1 MSTTSLGREAEQIVA
16 NNLVKSGHKILAQ
29 NWRTKRCEIDIVAQ
43 KKHTVYFVEVKYRA
57 KAYWGDGLD
66 VITDKKLAQMT
77 YAAEVWCAAEN
88 WSGDCVLMVASVS
101 GRPLVVEAL
110 FEL

>member
-1 MSTTSLGREAEQIVA
+1 MSTTELGRQAEALVA
-16 NNLVKSGHKILAQ
+16 SQLTQKGYLVLAQ

-57 KAYWGDGLD
+57 KADWGDGLD

>member
-1 MSTTSLGREAEQIVA
+1 MSTTELGRQAETLVA
-16 NNLVKSGHKILAQ
+16 NQLTKKGYSVLAQ
-29 NWRTKRCEIDIVAQ
+29 NWRTKRCEIDVVAQ
-43 KKHTVYFVEVKYRA
+43 KKQTVYFVEVKYRA
-57 KAYWGDGLD
+57 KADWGDGLE
-66 VITDKKLAQMT
+66 VITNKKLAQMN

-101 GRPLVVEAL
+101 GKPPVIEAL